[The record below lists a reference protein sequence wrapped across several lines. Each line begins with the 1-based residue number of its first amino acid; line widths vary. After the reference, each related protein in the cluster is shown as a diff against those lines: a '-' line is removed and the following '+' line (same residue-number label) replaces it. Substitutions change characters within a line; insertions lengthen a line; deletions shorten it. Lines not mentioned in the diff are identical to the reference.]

1 MAAPWLLLIQKQIC
15 GCPRLV
21 SACEAPQAPAA
32 PGLSARG
39 VSRPAPPGAPACAA
53 SGAQIYLS
61 PRMFFVFLILLG
73 TVRFSFSCQRN
84 SQVYRGCSTTSSTA
98 SGVTTHAKRTLEP
111 KSPKPPRATEVR
123 SLGGCLRGF
132 PEWLCGGSQKG
143 GAGGSGWH
151 SGPADE
157 SSHFPT

>member
-1 MAAPWLLLIQKQIC
+1 MGVPGLSL
-15 GCPRLV
+15 PVR
-21 SACEAPQAPAA
+21 SPQSPAA
-32 PGLSARG
+32 PGLSASG

-111 KSPKPPRATEVR
+111 KSPKQTRATEVR
-123 SLGGCLRGF
+123 SLGGCLRGV
-132 PEWLCGGSQKG
+132 PGWLCGGSQMG
-143 GAGGSGWH
+143 QGAGGASGWH